1 MPQPDGPSSVTNS
14 PFLTFKETSD
24 KAVKFQEKGLASILI
39 SNEQLLGNYLAK
51 DVKGNDGNIIV
62 GAGFGLSFSLAR
74 LFHKEGMKVSLA
86 ARNIDKLKELS
97 SKIDANIYQC
107 DSSEVS
113 EVENL
118 FNILDTQIGTPDLVI
133 YNPSA
138 RVRGPIGE
146 LNPNEVKKAL
156 EITSFGGF
164 LVAQEAAK
172 RMMKRGS
179 GSIFFTGAT
188 AGVKGFSNSSVF
200 AMGKFAL
207 RGLAQSLA
215 RELHPK
221 NIHIGHFVIDGGIS
235 KSKYFGDNNNEND
248 ALLDPDEIAKTYL
261 NFYKQNKSAWSW
273 EIEIRPWVEKF

>member
-1 MPQPDGPSSVTNS
+1 MSKN
-14 PFLTFKETSD
+14 
-24 KAVKFQEKGLASILI
+24 IL
-39 SNEQLLGNYLAK
+39 
-51 DVKGNDGNIIV
+51 IV
-62 GAGFGLSFSLAR
+62 GAGLGLSFSLAR

-156 EITSFGGF
+156 EITTFGGF
-164 LVAQEAAK
+164 LVAQESAK
-172 RMMKRGS
+172 RMM
-179 GSIFFTGAT
+179 
-188 AGVKGFSNSSVF
+188 
-200 AMGKFAL
+200 
-207 RGLAQSLA
+207 
-215 RELHPK
+215 
-221 NIHIGHFVIDGGIS
+221 
-235 KSKYFGDNNNEND
+235 
-248 ALLDPDEIAKTYL
+248 
-261 NFYKQNKSAWSW
+261 
-273 EIEIRPWVEKF
+273 

>member
-1 MPQPDGPSSVTNS
+1 MSKN
-14 PFLTFKETSD
+14 
-24 KAVKFQEKGLASILI
+24 IL
-39 SNEQLLGNYLAK
+39 
-51 DVKGNDGNIIV
+51 IV
-62 GAGFGLSFSLAR
+62 GAGLGLSFSLAR
-74 LFHKEGMKVSLA
+74 LFYKEGMKVSLA

-118 FNILDTQIGTPDLVI
+118 FNVLDTQVGTPDLVI

-156 EITSFGGF
+156 EITCFGGF

-188 AGVKGFSNSSVF
+188 AGVKGFPNSSVF

-207 RGLAQSLA
+207 RGLAHL
-215 RELHPK
+215 
-221 NIHIGHFVIDGGIS
+221 
-235 KSKYFGDNNNEND
+235 
-248 ALLDPDEIAKTYL
+248 
-261 NFYKQNKSAWSW
+261 
-273 EIEIRPWVEKF
+273 

>member
-1 MPQPDGPSSVTNS
+1 MSKN
-14 PFLTFKETSD
+14 
-24 KAVKFQEKGLASILI
+24 IL
-39 SNEQLLGNYLAK
+39 
-51 DVKGNDGNIIV
+51 IV
-62 GAGFGLSFSLAR
+62 GAGLGLSFSLAR
-74 LFHKEGMKVSLA
+74 LFHREGMKVSLA

-188 AGVKGFSNSSVF
+188 AGVKGFPNSSVF

-235 KSKYFGDNNNEND
+235 KSKYFGNNNNEND

>member
-1 MPQPDGPSSVTNS
+1 MSKN
-14 PFLTFKETSD
+14 
-24 KAVKFQEKGLASILI
+24 IL
-39 SNEQLLGNYLAK
+39 
-51 DVKGNDGNIIV
+51 IV
-62 GAGFGLSFSLAR
+62 GAGLGLSFSLAR

-188 AGVKGFSNSSVF
+188 AGVKGFPTSSVF
-200 AMGKFAL
+200 AMGKVA
-207 RGLAQSLA
+207 
-215 RELHPK
+215 
-221 NIHIGHFVIDGGIS
+221 
-235 KSKYFGDNNNEND
+235 
-248 ALLDPDEIAKTYL
+248 
-261 NFYKQNKSAWSW
+261 
-273 EIEIRPWVEKF
+273 